1 MGQGSGA
8 AGAGHSPVSHLR
20 DDVVPVLVV
29 CAKRGVV
36 SLGPVPPTTGA
47 EPPPP
52 PHPTPGTPT
61 LTRLSAAEVKSQ
73 PVGQLILAL
82 HQSLCQLVLG
92 CLPVRGRAG
101 VMPTLGEGYRQG

>member
-8 AGAGHSPVSHLR
+8 AGAGHSPVGHLR

-36 SLGPVPPTTGA
+36 SLGPVSPTMGA
-47 EPPPP
+47 EPL
-52 PHPTPGTPT
+52 HPTPGTPT

-82 HQSLCQLVLG
+82 HQSLRQLVLG